1 MTPEDSSRSA
11 TRVSLIAELN
21 AELDILQYRDAPF
34 VGSLVSYNSLSP
46 LLRPAL
52 TTSSASLL
60 RAIYK
65 SCVEVFRCK
74 SLDNPAVS
82 RQSSAILVKTVNFSQ
97 RNSD

>member
-46 LLRPAL
+46 LLRR
-52 TTSSASLL
+52 ASLCEQSTM
-60 RAIYK
+60 AIYK

-82 RQSSAILVKTVNFSQ
+82 RLSSAILVKTVNFSQ